1 MQSQNKDEEDRKKFG
16 DNLLLRYAGMAFQ
29 FLVVIG
35 ITVYAGYKA
44 DQWLALAFPVFVWLL
59 PLIVIT
65 GLIIKVVRDTS
76 KK

>member
-1 MQSQNKDEEDRKKFG
+1 MLSQNKDENDPKKPG

-44 DQWLALAFPVFVWLL
+44 DQWLALSFPVFVWLL

>member
-1 MQSQNKDEEDRKKFG
+1 MQSQNKDEEAKKKFG

-44 DQWLALAFPVFVWLL
+44 DQWLALSFPVFVWLL

>member
-44 DQWLALAFPVFVWLL
+44 DQWLALSFPVFVWLL

>member
-1 MQSQNKDEEDRKKFG
+1 MQSQNKDKEANKKFG

-44 DQWLALAFPVFVWLL
+44 DQWLALSFPVFVWLL

>member
-1 MQSQNKDEEDRKKFG
+1 MPSQNKEDDSTKKSSN
-16 DNLLLRYAGMAFQ
+16 NLLLRYAGMAFQ
-29 FLVVIG
+29 FLAVIG

-44 DQWLALAFPVFVWLL
+44 DQWLALSFPVFVWLL